1 MEEKKMKVEK
11 DPTKKSEKLTYEQLE
26 SVANELNMQC
36 KQLYAQLQNAQKVI
50 SEFNDLGLL
59 LEIIDKGEYFNSDF
73 VESCTERVEK
83 LVRKALD
90 EYDKAEEKAKK
101 AAEETQN

>member
-11 DPTKKSEKLTYEQLE
+11 DSTKKSEKLTYEQLE

-59 LEIIDKGEYFNSDF
+59 LEIIDKVLNILSGKEF
-73 VESCTERVEK
+73 
-83 LVRKALD
+83 
-90 EYDKAEEKAKK
+90 
-101 AAEETQN
+101 